1 VHFVNKPQKSQA
13 ILFCKTLTMKVVF
26 AKQQT
31 MTARADYLPLVPDK
45 DLDAVPKEN
54 SIGFTL
60 KTNPR
65 DANSTTYKVNVRI
78 LVGGESPRVM
88 IRWKL
93 DLERVCEGLNAQT
106 IGEKVRVTETL
117 LRNMALTLFQS
128 SILKQATD
136 VYDAALAAAADAAAR
151 GVIQGRGVH
160 HYRHLDHFGPAI
172 QNVFNNMMPKKIL
185 QYVKRNLR
193 RNCRKPKDV
202 KVRIYFQHLSRINT
216 EELPELPPFN
226 DNQELSGD
234 EIIDILLYGTP
245 RSWAKEMDRQG
256 FDPMDHT
263 PAEVVDFMEQIET
276 AEDFDG
282 HVVEHNSKTTSNNN
296 NKKSSN
302 GNGNKDNGTSKSGK
316 YCSLHGKGNHTT
328 DDCRTIKSEVKKLKS
343 TDTKT
348 PNTGYAYKNKSWSK
362 KAEDYKKKSQKELN
376 AMGKVVEKL
385 KKEVNAL
392 TKKRKPEDSDEEELH
407 AIERQL
413 DAIDMNGFDIED
425 LKKSMNQTDDEVS
438 V

>member
-1 VHFVNKPQKSQA
+1 
-13 ILFCKTLTMKVVF
+13 MKVAF
-26 AKQQT
+26 SKQVT
-31 MTARADYLPLVPDK
+31 MTAKTDYLPLVPDK
-45 DLDAVPKEN
+45 DLDALGKEN

-60 KTNPR
+60 KTSPA
-65 DANSTTYKVNVRI
+65 DANSTTYKINVRI
-78 LVGGESPRVM
+78 LSGGESARVI
-88 IRWKL
+88 IRWKR
-93 DLERVCEGLNAQT
+93 DLERVCEGLNART
-106 IGEKVRVTETL
+106 IAEKNRITETL
-117 LRNMALTLFQS
+117 LRDLPLTLYQS
-128 SILKQATD
+128 KMFSQAETAFN
-136 VYDAALAAAADAAAR
+136 AARRAAVDAAAR
-151 GVIQGRGVH
+151 AVVDGHGIA
-160 HYRHLDHFGPAI
+160 HYQHLDHFAPAI
-172 QNVFNNMMPKKIL
+172 QWVIQNLVPKKIL

-193 RNCRKPKDV
+193 RHCRKPKDM
-202 KVRIYFQHLSRINT
+202 KVRVYFQHLSRINT
-216 EELPELPPFN
+216 DEIPELPPFN
-226 DNQELSGD
+226 DPQSLNGD

-245 RSWAKEMDRQG
+245 KSWAKEMDRQG

-282 HVVEHNSKTTSNNN
+282 QVVDNNKSTAN
-296 NKKSSN
+296 NANKKSSN
-302 GNGNKDNGTSKSGK
+302 NNGNKDKDNGTSKTGK
-316 YCSLHGKGNHTT
+316 YCALHGKGNHST

-343 TDTKT
+343 TDSKT
-348 PNTGYAYKNKSWSK
+348 SGSGSGYASKNKSWSK

-392 TKKRKPEDSDEEELH
+392 SKKRKSEDSDEEELH

-425 LKKSMNQTDDEVS
+425 LKKSMEQADDEVS

>member
-1 VHFVNKPQKSQA
+1 
-13 ILFCKTLTMKVVF
+13 
-26 AKQQT
+26 
-31 MTARADYLPLVPDK
+31 
-45 DLDAVPKEN
+45 
-54 SIGFTL
+54 
-60 KTNPR
+60 
-65 DANSTTYKVNVRI
+65 
-78 LVGGESPRVM
+78 
-88 IRWKL
+88 
-93 DLERVCEGLNAQT
+93 
-106 IGEKVRVTETL
+106 
-117 LRNMALTLFQS
+117 
-128 SILKQATD
+128 
-136 VYDAALAAAADAAAR
+136 
-151 GVIQGRGVH
+151 
-160 HYRHLDHFGPAI
+160 
-172 QNVFNNMMPKKIL
+172 
-185 QYVKRNLR
+185 
-193 RNCRKPKDV
+193 
-202 KVRIYFQHLSRINT
+202 
-216 EELPELPPFN
+216 LPPFN

-282 HVVEHNSKTTSNNN
+282 HVVEHNKTTSNNN